1 MQTWLVRKLVNYQ
14 LKALRAGNP
23 KPSLMLDSRK
33 IEMLFPGDHSWGGV
47 IRGKKAHK
55 AWLQR
60 FCLSGLQIFADE
72 VVFKGTPLRG
82 TICIRGTDHL
92 DAADGERVYENRYVI
107 WGQLRWGRL
116 RGYEVYEDT
125 AKVSALDDWLERTGN
140 PAAPS
145 AIGRRPGRGAR
156 MQAKRLAKAA

>member
-23 KPSLMLDSRK
+23 KPSLMLDSRNV
-33 IEMLFPGDHSWGGV
+33 EMTFPGDHSWSGV
-47 IRGKKAHK
+47 IKGKKAHK

-82 TICIRGTDHL
+82 TVCIRGTDHL
-92 DAADGERVYENRYVI
+92 DAPDGERVYENRYVI
-107 WGQLRWGRL
+107 WGQLRWGKL
-116 RGYEVYEDT
+116 RRYEVYEDT
-125 AKVSALDDWLERTGN
+125 AKVSALDEWLERTGH
-140 PAAPS
+140 PAAAS
-145 AIGRRPGRGAR
+145 ASNRKRSRRAR
-156 MQAKRLAKAA
+156 TAA